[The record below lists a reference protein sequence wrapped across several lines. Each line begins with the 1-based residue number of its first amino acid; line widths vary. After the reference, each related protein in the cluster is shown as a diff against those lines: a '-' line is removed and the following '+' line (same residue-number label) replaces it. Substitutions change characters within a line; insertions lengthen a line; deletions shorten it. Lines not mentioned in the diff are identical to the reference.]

1 MKKHYLAVAVAAA
14 FAVQGVA
21 HAQDYQMEAGA
32 SYIDLDGDDSAVG
45 VDFTYYLETVST
57 ANRPLAEAY
66 FLGRNSNLGASY
78 ATADEADLDVIAV
91 GGEFWFQDIYV
102 AAALSQEDDGVD
114 TFDDYLVR
122 AGYML
127 QDGALV
133 YIGFDDGDSF
143 IDPTYH
149 IGAKYVGKL
158 GENFVNLEADLASND
173 GDNTLSLLGDY
184 FFTTEFSAGVRV
196 SESDA
201 SGVDTEF
208 GVGAKY
214 FFTPT
219 ISGEVEYSTQDSF
232 DTIGLR
238 VAARF

>member
-21 HAQDYQMEAGA
+21 YAQDYQMEAGVTYA
-32 SYIDLDGDDSAVG
+32 DFDGDDSAVG
-45 VDFTYYLETVST
+45 VDFTYHLETVST
-57 ANRPLAEAY
+57 ANRPLTEAY
-66 FLGRNSNLGASY
+66 FLGRNSNLFAAY
-78 ATADEADLDVIAV
+78 FTADKVDLDTISI
-91 GGEFWFQDIYV
+91 GGEFWIEDIYL
-102 AAALSQEDDGVD
+102 AAGLSQTDDGVD
-114 TFDDYLVR
+114 TFDDYLLS

-133 YIGFDDGDSF
+133 YIGFEDGDSS

-149 IGAKYVGKL
+149 IGTKYVGKL

-173 GDNTLSLLGDY
+173 GDNTLTLLGDY
-184 FFTTEFSAGVRV
+184 FFSNEFSAGVRV
-196 SESDA
+196 AESDV

-214 FFTPT
+214 FFTPVV
-219 ISGEVEYSTQDSF
+219 SGEVEYSTQDSF
-232 DTIGLR
+232 DIMMVR